1 MAPTP
6 LHPGF
11 PGHTCRWP
19 SLGALLQQGP
29 LTAITSTINFSTL
42 ITTAWWHL
50 TSTFCLPVTVLR
62 ALHMYPIWPSP
73 QTCKTDPHILFILQ
87 VKKLGRKRNFPAAT
101 ELPNA
106 MVEVFFKQVHLT
118 HPHLSSIAY
127 PVSLHSLYFRN
138 FQASSI
144 PLKLYVLCFFYRWK
158 FLPWEINYSKCLK
171 RS

>member
-87 VKKLGRKRNFPAAT
+87 VKALGKKKEFSCCHRAAKCYGGSIFEARPSDSPTPLLHCISHQSTFSILQKFP
-101 ELPNA
+101 
-106 MVEVFFKQVHLT
+106 
-118 HPHLSSIAY
+118 
-127 PVSLHSLYFRN
+127 SL
-138 FQASSI
+138 
-144 PLKLYVLCFFYRWK
+144 FYS
-158 FLPWEINYSKCLK
+158 P
-171 RS
+171 